1 MGVKRWRAAILAALL
16 WPNWVMAQDVTLTSR
31 DGSLSLPGTLVGYD
45 GEFYRIETSYGRLTV
60 DGQSVICEGPACP
73 DLIAPKA
80 IIRIEGAKDAG
91 IALLPRLIA
100 GFANASGLDQ
110 AAPAERG
117 QFTALTDP
125 ATDKVLAEI
134 SFMPT
139 TAEVAVADLSAG
151 KVEMVVA
158 TVPKPEFRSR
168 VLALDALV
176 PIVAMDN
183 PVPRISTTDL
193 ARALAGDVTNW
204 VQIGGPDMPVVL
216 HAMAPNS
223 DLQRALSARL
233 GRDVVAAVTHPD
245 LEVLADAVASDPW
258 ALAVT
263 GQSHVGAARSL
274 PLTDSCGFA
283 LFPSAL
289 AVKAEDYPLTVPVLL
304 LTPRH
309 RLSLIAREF
318 IDYLSTPDAQA
329 IIAAAGYV
337 DQAVESRSVAGN
349 GDRLLAAIK
358 GAGEET
364 TLADLQGLTRA
375 MEGAERLSLTFRF
388 DDGSDAMD
396 AHSQQN
402 LTDLARLIEAGLFK
416 GKALSL
422 VGFSDGSGAALANY
436 DLSLSRARIVLAAL
450 KAAAPDAPETAL
462 PGVMAFGE
470 VMPMACDETAA
481 GRRLNRRVELWVRPD
496 FIQKSVRDSPA
507 P

>member
-1 MGVKRWRAAILAALL
+1 M
-16 WPNWVMAQDVTLTSR
+16 
-31 DGSLSLPGTLVGYD
+31 
-45 GEFYRIETSYGRLTV
+45 
-60 DGQSVICEGPACP
+60 
-73 DLIAPKA
+73 
-80 IIRIEGAKDAG
+80 
-91 IALLPRLIA
+91 
-100 GFANASGLDQ
+100 
-110 AAPAERG
+110 
-117 QFTALTDP
+117 
-125 ATDKVLAEI
+125 
-134 SFMPT
+134 
-139 TAEVAVADLSAG
+139 
-151 KVEMVVA
+151 
-158 TVPKPEFRSR
+158 
-168 VLALDALV
+168 
-176 PIVAMDN
+176 
-183 PVPRISTTDL
+183 
-193 ARALAGDVTNW
+193 
-204 VQIGGPDMPVVL
+204 
-216 HAMAPNS
+216 
-223 DLQRALSARL
+223 
-233 GRDVVAAVTHPD
+233 
-245 LEVLADAVASDPW
+245 
-258 ALAVT
+258 
-263 GQSHVGAARSL
+263 
-274 PLTDSCGFA
+274 
-283 LFPSAL
+283 FPSAL

-337 DQAVESRSVAGN
+337 DQAVESRQVAGN

-481 GRRLNRRVELWVRPD
+481 GRRLNRRVELWVKPD
-496 FIQKSVRDSPA
+496 FIQKSVRDNPA